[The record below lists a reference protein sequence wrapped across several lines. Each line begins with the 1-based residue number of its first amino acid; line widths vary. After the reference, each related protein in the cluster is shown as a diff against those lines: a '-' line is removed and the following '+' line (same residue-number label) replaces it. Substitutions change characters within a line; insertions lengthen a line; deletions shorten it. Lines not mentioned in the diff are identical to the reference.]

1 MHIENSVM
9 NCLEQLQ
16 QFQSELMKN
25 LKDVKDDK
33 EKVKEY
39 DKQLD
44 ACCHLIQSMIKF
56 KRSL

>member
-1 MHIENSVM
+1 MHIENSVI

-16 QFQSELMKN
+16 QYQTEIMKN

-44 ACCHLIQSMIKF
+44 ACSHLIQSIIKF
-56 KRSL
+56 KRCL